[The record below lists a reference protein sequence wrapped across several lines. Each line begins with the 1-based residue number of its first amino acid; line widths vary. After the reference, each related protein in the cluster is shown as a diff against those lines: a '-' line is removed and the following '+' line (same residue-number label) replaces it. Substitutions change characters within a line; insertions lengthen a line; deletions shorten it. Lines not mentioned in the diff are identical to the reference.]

1 MIRFVV
7 YRIAIY
13 LVSFFLHS
21 LQLFTYALYM
31 HFFFLQELAHW
42 YAKYIG
48 KMCGAIYDL
57 RNAEQCAIVLRN
69 PPISLYF
76 ASTE

>member
-1 MIRFVV
+1 
-7 YRIAIY
+7 
-13 LVSFFLHS
+13 
-21 LQLFTYALYM
+21 M
-31 HFFFLQELAHW
+31 HFFFFLQELAHW

>member
-13 LVSFFLHS
+13 LVSFFYIPYNFSHMH
-21 LQLFTYALYM
+21 FTCI
-31 HFFFLQELAHW
+31 FFFLQELAHW